1 MDFIIDEIFR
11 RYDVLRY
18 KNEKLLLLRTDE
30 IYEKIPAVKELD
42 NDISKKRM
50 ELLHNI
56 TNTELDFE
64 REQKKIDELVLKKR
78 SLLKKNGY
86 CETYLNPI
94 YRCETCRDTGIDE
107 KNGSRCV
114 CFNNALQ
121 ALKYKDLKFGADDAS
136 FESFN
141 INIFPDDE
149 EVFKERTQKKNMLSV
164 YDSSLKFSN
173 SFPYTKKLNIVF
185 SGASGLG
192 KTYLLKCIVKRIIE
206 RGFSC
211 LYITSYN
218 LFEQF
223 RKYYFGELDDLK
235 DFYTVPLLI
244 IDDLGTEPLMKNVT
258 SESFFTLLIERH
270 NRNIHTLFATNLS
283 PDDIHDRYG
292 ERIFSRLLSFDDTDL
307 FNFAG
312 TDVRFIKKK

>member
-1 MDFIIDEIFR
+1 MDFLVDEIFR

-18 KNEKLLLLRTDE
+18 HNEKLLQARTGE

-42 NDISKKRM
+42 EDISKKRA

-56 TNTELDFE
+56 TNLDIDFE
-64 REQKKIDELVLKKR
+64 KEQRKIDGLVLKKR
-78 SLLKKNGY
+78 SLLKENGY
-86 CETYLNPI
+86 NENYLNPI
-94 YRCETCRDTGIDE
+94 YNCKTCRDTGIDQ
-107 KNGSRCV
+107 KTGSRCA
-114 CFNNALQ
+114 CFTKSLQ
-121 ALKYKDLKFGADDAS
+121 TEKYKDLKFGADDAS
-136 FESFN
+136 FENFN

-149 EVFKERTQKKNMLSV
+149 EVFKGKTQKKNMSSA
-164 YDSSLKFSN
+164 YDASLKFSN
-173 SFPYTKKLNIVF
+173 SFPYTKKINMVF

-192 KTYLLKCIVKRIIE
+192 KTYLLKCIAKRIIA

-223 RKYYFGELDDLK
+223 RKYYFGEIEDLN

-244 IDDLGTEPLMKNVT
+244 IDDLGTEPLMKNIT
-258 SESFFTLLIERH
+258 SESFFTLLIERQ

-283 PDDIHDRYG
+283 LDDIHERYG
-292 ERIFSRLLSFDDTDL
+292 ERIFSRLLSYDDTDL
-307 FNFAG
+307 YNFAG
-312 TDVRFIKKK
+312 TDMRFVKKK

>member
-1 MDFIIDEIFR
+1 MIRASTKKTGAGAF
-11 RYDVLRY
+11 VLTMRF
-18 KNEKLLLLRTDE
+18 KL
-30 IYEKIPAVKELD
+30 
-42 NDISKKRM
+42 
-50 ELLHNI
+50 
-56 TNTELDFE
+56 
-64 REQKKIDELVLKKR
+64 
-78 SLLKKNGY
+78 
-86 CETYLNPI
+86 
-94 YRCETCRDTGIDE
+94 
-107 KNGSRCV
+107 
-114 CFNNALQ
+114 
-121 ALKYKDLKFGADDAS
+121 LKYKDLKFGADDAS

-258 SESFFTLLIERH
+258 SESFFYI
-270 NRNIHTLFATNLS
+270 A
-283 PDDIHDRYG
+283 Y
-292 ERIFSRLLSFDDTDL
+292 
-307 FNFAG
+307 
-312 TDVRFIKKK
+312 